1 MFELILFILYVAVS
15 YLIIILVK
23 NYTENI
29 NKHLRLLILSFIYAS
44 FWGIGIA
51 ANGGDPGFAL
61 PAPNIV
67 ALGLMASD
75 GLYRGVLSGLI
86 ILGFWWIII
95 IIVMYLKQAKKTD
108 TINLD
113 KNAIKDKSI
122 D

>member
-86 ILGFWWIII
+86 ILGFWGIII